1 MHPAMRIELL
11 ALVVSVVLP
20 ACMSDQP
27 PSRESRQSGACL
39 IGGCSDEV
47 CADQPEVSPC
57 IWRAVNACYQTAMCG
72 RQPDGTC
79 GWNPTPELTACIASY
94 SNHR

>member
-1 MHPAMRIELL
+1 MRIEFL
-11 ALVVSVVLP
+11 ALVVSVVLS

-27 PSRESRQSGACL
+27 QSRESRQSGACV

-47 CADQPEVSPC
+47 CAGQLEVSPC

-72 RQPDGTC
+72 RLADGTC
-79 GWNPTPELTACIASY
+79 GWDPTPELTACIASY
-94 SNHR
+94 PDHR